1 MKTTLYSI
9 RFVGG
14 AIMFAKNQR
23 NEVYIVFV
31 LFK

>member
-1 MKTTLYSI
+1 MMTTLYSI
-9 RFVGG
+9 LFVDG
-14 AIMFAKNQR
+14 AIMFAKNQK